1 MLYDA
6 RFKLNNV
13 ISHYRDDWYWASWK
27 YLEIEK
33 QRIHQN
39 NARLL
44 RIDRTN
50 RTHHLPDGFDLLQQS
65 LFGDWNIINERLTN
79 SVPAFIRTGEA
90 FFLTGELNINAMLK
104 AFTLP
109 GLFVTVTFSERWREF
124 QNILRSVSGGTDNF
138 VPTDFLGLPF
148 NVTMNGCIN

>member
-1 MLYDA
+1 MTLISYSCREEAIGERRTHTMLYDA

-13 ISHYRDDWYWASWK
+13 ISHFRDDWHWAAWK

-50 RTHHLPDGFDLLQQS
+50 RTQKLPSGFDLLQYS
-65 LFGDWNIINERLTN
+65 LFGDWNIIDERLTN
-79 SVPAFIRTGEA
+79 SVPAFIRTGES
-90 FFLTGELNINAMLK
+90 FFRNGELRVNAMLK
-104 AFTLP
+104 AFDLS
-109 GLFVTVTFSERWREF
+109 GLFVTTTFSEGWKEF
-124 QNILRSVSGGTDNF
+124 QIIL
-138 VPTDFLGLPF
+138 
-148 NVTMNGCIN
+148 